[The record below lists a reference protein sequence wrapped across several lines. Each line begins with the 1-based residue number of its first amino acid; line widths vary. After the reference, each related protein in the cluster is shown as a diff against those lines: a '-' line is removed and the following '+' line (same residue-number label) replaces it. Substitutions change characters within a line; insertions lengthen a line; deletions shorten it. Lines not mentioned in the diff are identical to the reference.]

1 MACFVCDEKLTDDV
15 NRTSQSSDCSRCG
28 PAVSLNWKNGQ
39 HVLEHMGAHVLHD
52 SMLDSSEELCGL
64 CLCPAPMCQLYL
76 RKARGIA
83 SNFSVD
89 HKKSSCVNLIHFNYA
104 TASTSS
110 EASPCS
116 NVPITCP
123 LCPDGSSAVWAYS
136 LHAHFCHDPSHGGSY
151 MAEGA
156 FYIRIG
162 LPPRVV
168 SGDCLA
174 SSRLWTDCLHCY
186 RAHPM
191 SRDWGC
197 ISMSFPYL
205 SMRP

>member
-1 MACFVCDEKLTDDV
+1 MIQTQNPMHYQKYARQRF
-15 NRTSQSSDCSRCG
+15 SQG
-28 PAVSLNWKNGQ
+28 
-39 HVLEHMGAHVLHD
+39 LEISNLRIIDH
-52 SMLDSSEELCGL
+52 
-64 CLCPAPMCQLYL
+64 QL
-76 RKARGIA
+76 
-83 SNFSVD
+83 
-89 HKKSSCVNLIHFNYA
+89 
-104 TASTSS
+104 
-110 EASPCS
+110 
-116 NVPITCP
+116 
-123 LCPDGSSAVWAYS
+123 AVWAMAMHQHQAT
-136 LHAHFCHDPSHGGSY
+136 LPTHPTFVGCFFVILLLGCHDPSHGGFY

-174 SSRLWTDCLHCY
+174 SSRLWTDCLRCY

-197 ISMSFPYL
+197 ISMLSPYL